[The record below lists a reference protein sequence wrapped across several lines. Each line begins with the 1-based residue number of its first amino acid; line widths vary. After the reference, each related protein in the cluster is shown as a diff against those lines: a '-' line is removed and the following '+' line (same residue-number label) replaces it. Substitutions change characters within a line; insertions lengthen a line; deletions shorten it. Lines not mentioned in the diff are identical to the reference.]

1 MSEPISIETEIIN
14 DLIAW
19 LEDSDRQ
26 KVVWESTTGGGWVW
40 IKQIEEFL
48 EKLKL
53 YRADLLRRDADEG
66 AAYLKGRRAGA
77 QSAWNEMRNFVQMR
91 SSGAS
96 VETGGDLTERVGR
109 YVLER
114 SADKQAAE
122 GVINDI
128 TADMR
133 RFVAEVFDR
142 DDN

>member
-1 MSEPISIETEIIN
+1 MEYESTEARLIGELIE
-14 DLIAW
+14 W

-26 KVVWESTTGGGWVW
+26 KVNWNSTLADGWAWV
-40 IKQIEEFL
+40 KQIEEFL
-48 EKLKL
+48 DNIKL
-53 YRADLLRRDADEG
+53 YHADLLRRDADEG

-77 QSAWNEMRNFVQMR
+77 KSAWNEMRNFVQMR

-114 SADKQAAE
+114 SADKETAE

-142 DDN
+142 DDS